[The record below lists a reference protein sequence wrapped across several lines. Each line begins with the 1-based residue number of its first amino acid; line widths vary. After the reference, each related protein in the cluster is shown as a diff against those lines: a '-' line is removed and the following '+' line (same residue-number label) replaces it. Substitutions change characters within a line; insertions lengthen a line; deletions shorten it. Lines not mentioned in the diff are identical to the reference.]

1 MMINANS
8 GYPQKTNML
17 VPTVIET
24 TSMGE
29 RAYDIYSRLLKE
41 RIIFLGDEVNHHT
54 ANLVVAQLLHLAHE
68 DPTKDI
74 QLYINSPGGSV
85 YDGLAILDTMNFIK
99 PDVSTISVGLS
110 ASMGAVL
117 LAGGAKG
124 KRMALKHSKIMIH
137 QPSRGYRGTA
147 SDIEIDAAETL
158 KIKKMLEEMM
168 ARFTG
173 RTVKQIN
180 KDMDR
185 DKYLTAD
192 ESLKYG
198 IVDAIVTKSQ
208 GVDLLSG
215 DKKTSK
221 KK

>member
-137 QPSRGYRGTA
+137 QPSSGYRGTA